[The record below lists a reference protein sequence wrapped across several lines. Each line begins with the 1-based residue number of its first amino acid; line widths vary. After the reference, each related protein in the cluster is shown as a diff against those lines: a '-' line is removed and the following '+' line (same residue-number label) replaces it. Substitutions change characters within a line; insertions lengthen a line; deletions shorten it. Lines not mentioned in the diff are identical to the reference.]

1 MYHVRMHTTDRQ
13 TTPLLAIVGPTAVGK
28 TALAIAL
35 AQALGGEIVS
45 ADSRQVYRGMDIG
58 TAKPSAAERA
68 AAPHHLIDVVD
79 PDEEFSLARYQDL
92 ATAAIGEIAG
102 RGRLPL
108 LVGGTG
114 QYLAAVL
121 EGWQVPRVAP
131 QPELRAALE
140 REAQERGAAALH
152 ERLVRVDPAAAAGIL
167 PTNVRR
173 VIRALEV
180 YQVTGRPISEQQTR
194 QQPPYAAR
202 TLWLTLPTD
211 ELYSRIDARVDG
223 MIAAGLVE
231 EVRGLLARG
240 YGWDL
245 PAMSS
250 LGYREFQPYID
261 GRASLAEA
269 IQQLKYDTH
278 AFARRQP
285 NWFRRL
291 PAVTRLAAGAPGL
304 PERALAWWRNLQ
316 ASAR

>member
-1 MYHVRMHTTDRQ
+1 MQSSDAQ
-13 TTPLLAIVGPTAVGK
+13 FGPLLAIVGPTAVGK
-28 TALAIAL
+28 TALSIAL
-35 AQALGGEIVS
+35 AQALGGEIIS

-58 TAKPSAAERA
+58 TAKPTATERA
-68 AAPHHLIDVVD
+68 AARHHLIDVVD

-92 ATAAIGEIAG
+92 ANAAISRIAA

-121 EGWQVPRVAP
+121 EGWQIPRVPP

-140 REAQERGAAALH
+140 REAAEHGAAALH
-152 ERLVRVDPAAAAGIL
+152 ARLSQLDPAAAAGML

-180 YQVTGRPISEQQTR
+180 YQITGRPISEQQTR
-194 QQPPYAAR
+194 QPPPYQAR
-202 TLWLTLPTD
+202 TLWLTLPAG
-211 ELYSRIDARVDG
+211 ELYARIDARVDG
-223 MIAAGLVE
+223 MIAAGLVD
-231 EVRGLLARG
+231 EVRELLDRG

-250 LGYREFQPYID
+250 LGYREFQPYFV
-261 GRASLAEA
+261 GESTLAEA
-269 IQQLKYDTH
+269 IQRLKYDTH

-291 PAVTRLAAGAPGL
+291 PAVTQLFAGAPDL
-304 PERALAWWRNLQ
+304 AARAMVWWEHD
-316 ASAR
+316 A